1 MSDFEKYEIIRLV
14 ELMYKLTKVKKLNNK
29 MIQKS
34 HFDFV
39 IFRYVI
45 PQSVWEKKI
54 EVEVLLIY
62 ANSLFVVWWG
72 GKKSDIF
79 FITGICTHKYVIFH
93 SHQLWNHAKCEEIS
107 FWVHFICNKILYET
121 NLHRKMMLNTWSDI
135 LLIDSDLLT
144 KKFKGKLSNARP

>member
-62 ANSLFVVWWG
+62 ANSLFVV
-72 GKKSDIF
+72 
-79 FITGICTHKYVIFH
+79 
-93 SHQLWNHAKCEEIS
+93 
-107 FWVHFICNKILYET
+107 
-121 NLHRKMMLNTWSDI
+121 
-135 LLIDSDLLT
+135 
-144 KKFKGKLSNARP
+144 